1 MQSATVSQQFEMI
14 QLKLTYFNHRN
25 GHLHHP
31 EPLKFVDSFT
41 VLKTMA
47 SCQLLLL
54 WDIQRYTKK
63 HFWYIYKIYKYIQR
77 KNEWDIV
84 LGFCY
89 WKYLLKRLLECVYI
103 SFYINRYITFTWA
116 RQRSCKREDKALGP
130 QKPITV
136 PLQQQGNE
144 NQLKAQ
150 LILIFEGMQH
160 QNTCHTLT
168 F

>member
-1 MQSATVSQQFEMI
+1 MVTYTIQNHLSLWTALLYRNNGWLPIGVTV
-14 QLKLTYFNHRN
+14 KYR
-25 GHLHHP
+25 
-31 EPLKFVDSFT
+31 
-41 VLKTMA
+41 
-47 SCQLLLL
+47 
-54 WDIQRYTKK
+54 KK
-63 HFWYIYKIYKYIQR
+63 KKNTEKPFWCIYKINKYIQR
-77 KNEWDIV
+77 KNEWAIAF
-84 LGFCY
+84 GFCY

-116 RQRSCKREDKALGP
+116 KQRCCKREDEVLGP

-150 LILIFEGMQH
+150 LILILEGTQH
-160 QNTCHTLT
+160 QNTCHTVT